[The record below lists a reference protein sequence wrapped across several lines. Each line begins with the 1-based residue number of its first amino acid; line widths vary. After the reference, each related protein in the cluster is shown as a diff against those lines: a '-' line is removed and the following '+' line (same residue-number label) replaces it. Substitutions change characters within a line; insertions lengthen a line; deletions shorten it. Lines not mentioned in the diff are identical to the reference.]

1 MARLALLVL
10 LVAACGGGDD
20 GPDTPIDAR
29 SIDGP
34 PPDAEPD
41 RCEVLCGCTA
51 EFCSDTMETCLA
63 DCASL
68 SESVRECRI
77 EHCGYAQ
84 TNPGFHCPHALG
96 DAESPGVP
104 PECIQQ

>member
-1 MARLALLVL
+1 MPRLLLLALLA
-10 LVAACGGGDD
+10 AACGGGDD
-20 GPDTPIDAR
+20 GPDGPIDAH
-29 SIDGP
+29 SIDAT

-41 RCEVLCGCTA
+41 RCLVLCSCTA
-51 EFCSDTMETCLA
+51 DFCSAEMEACMT
-63 DCASL
+63 DCAGL
-68 SESVRECRI
+68 SSSVRECRI

-84 TNPGFHCPHALG
+84 SNPGFHCPHALG